1 MVDRSHQRAPSRR
14 APTRECE
21 GGVDGRAPVDT
32 TTRWRLSTARDSQSR
47 SRRMSPSVAILT
59 RLRVVVTVR
68 ANGARVGA
76 YTLRDRL
83 AVGGMSEVYTATN
96 AQGVTVVVKV
106 LSDRHRRDPVFR
118 EILHREGMLGRAI
131 GHPNVVSVLDAGEED
146 AEPYLVL
153 EYVDGVDLWR
163 LQRALQHTMR
173 RMEAPLAC
181 HVVRELLSGIAHV
194 HELKGADGHGLIH
207 RDVSP
212 SNVFL
217 SMVGEVKLGD
227 LGIAVQSRGT
237 LTSPHAAPGA
247 RLEAVQPG
255 AINRGKVGY
264 MAAEQLLGQAVDHR
278 VDLFAAGVV
287 LAEVLTGRALFSQE
301 PDPARTLAARDA
313 EVDALIDVL
322 ADHPP
327 SLVSVVLRALARSPA
342 ERFQTADEFRAAL
355 ATHAGDPSEARPLL
369 AALVSWARSAGKAL
383 AREAPPSD
391 EATTR
396 ERLSDVSPASAQEV
410 SSTEVTREVPLA
422 FYEVRGDAVT
432 SRGRFTWARLLEMA
446 FAGTLTADDVITGP
460 DGEARR
466 ACDMPDLAPHL
477 DPRSAATSEVAGT
490 VADWAETMPGCSF
503 LHALARL
510 VFHEDSGMLVAEN
523 APTRREVY
531 VFKGRPT
538 HLASNL
544 ASEMM
549 GEYLVTNGA
558 LTRGELDMAL
568 AMMPRFEGRLQR
580 AIVQLDLLEESR
592 LAQLCDALSRER
604 LMDLFRW
611 RRGTLRFFRGV
622 SPPPTS
628 LPLLVD
634 PFEVLRAA
642 PQHLEDP
649 MGYFLPT
656 LDRRIGPGAP
666 IKGVHRLGMGP
677 IGHELVALSDGRI
690 TVRSLVQ
697 RVAAERRAQPLEVFR
712 ELYLLLE
719 INALEL
725 R

>member
-1 MVDRSHQRAPSRR
+1 
-14 APTRECE
+14 
-21 GGVDGRAPVDT
+21 
-32 TTRWRLSTARDSQSR
+32 
-47 SRRMSPSVAILT
+47 
-59 RLRVVVTVR
+59 
-68 ANGARVGA
+68 
-76 YTLRDRL
+76 
-83 AVGGMSEVYTATN
+83 MSEVFTATSP
-96 AQGVTVVVKV
+96 QGATVVVKV

-118 EILHREGMLGRAI
+118 ELLRREGVLGRAI
-131 GHPNVVSVLDAGEED
+131 GHPNVVSVLDAGEQD

-181 HVVRELLSGIAHV
+181 HVVRELLAGIAHI
-194 HELKGADGHGLIH
+194 HELRGPDGHGLIH

-227 LGIAVQSRGT
+227 LGIAVQSKAT
-237 LTSPHAAPGA
+237 ATAPHAVPGA
-247 RLEAVQPG
+247 RLEAVLP
-255 AINRGKVGY
+255 ASANRGKLGY
-264 MAAEQLLGQAVDHR
+264 MAAEQLMGQAVDHR

-287 LAEVLTGRALFSQE
+287 LAEVLTGRALFSQD
-301 PDPARTLAARDA
+301 PDPARMLAARDT

-369 AALVSWARSAGKAL
+369 AALVAWARSAGKAL

-396 ERLSDVSPASAQEV
+396 ERLSRPSDVSPVAPQAPPIPEI
-410 SSTEVTREVPLA
+410 TREVPPL

-446 FAGTLTADDVITGP
+446 FAGTLTSSDVITCP
-460 DGEARR
+460 DGEVRR
-466 ACDMPDLAPHL
+466 AADIPELAPHL
-477 DPRSAATSEVAGT
+477 DSRSAATSEVAGT
-490 VADWAETMPGCSF
+490 VADWAEAMPGCSF

-510 VFHEDSGMLVAEN
+510 VFSEDSGMLVVEN

-531 VFKGRPT
+531 LFKGRPT

-549 GEYLVTNGA
+549 GEYLVANGA

-592 LAQLCDALSRER
+592 LSQLCDTLSRER

-634 PFEVLRAA
+634 PFEVLKRA
-642 PQHLEDP
+642 PMYLEDP
-649 MGYFLPT
+649 MEYFLPT
-656 LDRRIGPGAP
+656 LDRRIGPGTP
-666 IKGVHRLGMGP
+666 TKGVHRLAHGP

-697 RVAAERRAQPLEVFR
+697 RVANDRRAQALEVFR

-719 INALEL
+719 IRVLEL